1 MNYFGHAAVAS
12 WRQGRGGLPLGAM
25 LPDFCTMSGARV
37 TGTSD
42 PDVAAG
48 IDLHHATDAVFHQL
62 APVTALMR
70 ELDKRLERGGC
81 ARGPRRGV
89 AHIGVELLLDG
100 VLLDVADYR
109 EAYILGLEYEAPL
122 TYRDEGDDVRL
133 GALMS
138 RLREYGVPEDL
149 RRPEAITQRLA
160 RMLAHRPL
168 LAPSPQ
174 DLSVIAIAIVEHKP
188 RVEIATDTVMRALR
202 AGLPG

>member
-1 MNYFGHAAVAS
+1 
-12 WRQGRGGLPLGAM
+12 
-25 LPDFCTMSGARV
+25 MSGARV

-42 PDVAAG
+42 LEVAAG

-70 ELDKRLERGGC
+70 ELDQRLERGGC
-81 ARGPRRGV
+81 ARGPRRAV
-89 AHIGVELLLDG
+89 AHIGVELLIDG

-109 EAYILGLEYEAPL
+109 DAYILGLEYEAPL

-133 GALMS
+133 DALMT
-138 RLREYGVPEDL
+138 RLRAYGVPEDL
-149 RRPEAITQRLA
+149 RRPEAIMQRLA

-174 DLSVIAIAIVEHKP
+174 DLSVIAIALVEHKP
-188 RVEIATDTVMRALR
+188 RIEIATDTVMRALR
-202 AGLPG
+202 AGLAG